1 MCRDRH
7 DFFSCKFCVCKVCD
21 QYHVLLC
28 RRFWTFKQGFLERFV
43 AWFSEHKAKAIWIFP
58 KIHLFCRRHP
68 SLTKHDAEHAKL
80 YSGKKKQNKD
90 LVATYL
96 VKVFIGLSSFSWE
109 SKYLRIRV
117 TSFHISGFQV
127 WEIHQ
132 VAASREMW
140 NSNIARFVTDVQC
153 QSLSPFSCDGRV
165 PGLSPPKS
173 IGVGGCLLLQL
184 PLPNPKTSI
193 LPKVLADVCYWWVRT
208 NNPLLLSKVWRGLLE
223 EGITMPIVPG
233 KIRDSVFTLVCLIT
247 NECHDV
253 NEEWGAWTQKGG
265 E

>member
-7 DFFSCKFCVCKVCD
+7 AFFRCEFCVWKVFD

-28 RRFWTFKQGFLERFV
+28 RRFWTFKQGFLEIFV
-43 AWFSEHKAKAIWIFP
+43 VWFSEHKGWGGKGHLDFFP
-58 KIHLFCRRHP
+58 KFIYFV
-68 SLTKHDAEHAKL
+68 DATRPL
-80 YSGKKKQNKD
+80 LNMMLSTQNPIPGKKKSKKRD

-96 VKVFIGLSSFSWE
+96 VKVIIGLSSFLWE

-173 IGVGGCLLLQL
+173 IGVGGCLLLLL
-184 PLPNPKTSI
+184 PLPNPKASI
-193 LPKVLADVCYWWVRT
+193 LPKVT
-208 NNPLLLSKVWRGLLE
+208 
-223 EGITMPIVPG
+223 
-233 KIRDSVFTLVCLIT
+233 RDSAFTLVSLIT

-253 NEEWGAWTQKGG
+253 NEEWGAWTQKGVNKELVEPKKMVEG
-265 E
+265 